1 MPHMSH
7 INDAYHLLLTSLIWR
22 SNAGCCLWF
31 RNWTNETLKTRLVYH
46 INYYQVWLSVFLP
59 LHLWVELGRGHTVT
73 HRGSFNLTATFWTFS
88 ASAHFLNCFEFFL
101 TQNYFSDF
109 IFIESKKWT
118 NQSDPII
125 FNWQVA
131 GRLRE
136 RIWLWVK
143 TVDHWAGVRGTARSR
158 FDQKIERPSYKSL
171 YGRVYRNNLDLIIVV
186 FYKLQPIIYRVW
198 WLWQW
203 IFY

>member
-1 MPHMSH
+1 MAFQCRMLLMISKLNKRNAKNQICISH
-7 INDAYHLLLTSLIWR
+7 KL
-22 SNAGCCLWF
+22 CF
-31 RNWTNETLKTRLVYH
+31 RFDYR
-46 INYYQVWLSVFLP
+46 FLP
-59 LHLWVELGRGHTVT
+59 LHLWVELGGGHTVT

-158 FDQKIERPSYKSL
+158 FDQKIERQSYGSL
-171 YGRVYRNNLDLIIVV
+171 LRRVYRNNLDLIIMVL
-186 FYKLQPIIYRVW
+186 YKL
-198 WLWQW
+198 
-203 IFY
+203 

>member
-1 MPHMSH
+1 MAYHMPHMSH

-31 RNWTNETLKTRLVYH
+31 RNWTNETLKTRFVYH
-46 INYYQVWLSVFLP
+46 INYALGLTTGFTFAFVSWTWTWTYCHSS
-59 LHLWVELGRGHTVT
+59 WVLQSHC
-73 HRGSFNLTATFWTFS
+73 
-88 ASAHFLNCFEFFL
+88 HFLNFFRFCPFSQMLWVFL

-118 NQSDPII
+118 YQSDPII

-136 RIWLWVK
+136 RIWLWV
-143 TVDHWAGVRGTARSR
+143 
-158 FDQKIERPSYKSL
+158 
-171 YGRVYRNNLDLIIVV
+171 
-186 FYKLQPIIYRVW
+186 
-198 WLWQW
+198 
-203 IFY
+203 